1 MSIYRRL
8 IVAVAAMGLATS
20 VFAAEDA
27 ATTTTTT
34 ETTAA
39 APADAAPAAEATPA
53 PAAEAK
59 AAPAAEETTTTT
71 TTTTA
76 STDKLDLN
84 KASVKELM
92 KLKGVSAAKA
102 KAIVTYRKK
111 HGYFKSVEDLKEV
124 KGFKKLNEKKMQEI
138 ADQLTVG

>member
-39 APADAAPAAEATPA
+39 APAEAAPAPSAEAAAPAAT
-53 PAAEAK
+53 
-59 AAPAAEETTTTT
+59 ETTTTT
-71 TTTTA
+71 TTTSA
-76 STDKLDLN
+76 DKLDLN
-84 KASVKELM
+84 KASVKDLM

-111 HGYFKSVEDLKEV
+111 HGDFKSVEDLKEV

>member
-111 HGYFKSVEDLKEV
+111 HGDFKSVEDLKEV

>member
-27 ATTTTTT
+27 ATTTTTET
-34 ETTAA
+34 TTAA
-39 APADAAPAAEATPA
+39 APAEAAAPAPTAEAAPAAA
-53 PAAEAK
+53 
-59 AAPAAEETTTTT
+59 ETTTTT
-71 TTTTA
+71 TTTS
-76 STDKLDLN
+76 STEKLDLN
-84 KASVKELM
+84 KATVKELM

-111 HGYFKSVEDLKEV
+111 HGDFKSVEDLKEV

>member
-20 VFAAEDA
+20 VFAADE

-34 ETTAA
+34 ETTPTTAEA
-39 APADAAPAAEATPA
+39 APAPTAEATPA
-53 PAAEAK
+53 A
-59 AAPAAEETTTTT
+59 TTETT

-76 STDKLDLN
+76 STEKLDLN
-84 KASVKELM
+84 KATVKELM

-111 HGYFKSVEDLKEV
+111 HGDFKSVDDLKEV
-124 KGFKKLNEKKMQEI
+124 KGFKKMNEKKMQEI
-138 ADQLTVG
+138 ADQLTIG

>member
-8 IVAVAAMGLATS
+8 IVAVAAMGLSTS

-27 ATTTTTT
+27 ATTTTTET
-34 ETTAA
+34 TTAA
-39 APADAAPAAEATPA
+39 APAEAAAPAPTAEAAPAAA
-53 PAAEAK
+53 
-59 AAPAAEETTTTT
+59 ETTTTT
-71 TTTTA
+71 TTTS
-76 STDKLDLN
+76 STEKLDLN
-84 KASVKELM
+84 KATVKELM

-111 HGYFKSVEDLKEV
+111 HGDFKSVEDLKEV

>member
-20 VFAAEDA
+20 VFAADDA

-39 APADAAPAAEATPA
+39 AAPADAAPA
-53 PAAEAK
+53 PAAEATAA
-59 AAPAAEETTTTT
+59 AAPAEETTTTT
-71 TTTTA
+71 TTTA
-76 STDKLDLN
+76 STEKLDLN
-84 KASVKELM
+84 KATVKELM

-111 HGYFKSVEDLKEV
+111 HGDFKSVEDLKEV

-138 ADQLTVG
+138 ADQLTTG